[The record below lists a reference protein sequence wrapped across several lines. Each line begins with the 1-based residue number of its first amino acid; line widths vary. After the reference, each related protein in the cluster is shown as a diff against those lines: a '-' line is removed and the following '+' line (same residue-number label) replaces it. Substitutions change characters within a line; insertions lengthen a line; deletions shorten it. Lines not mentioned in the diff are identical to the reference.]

1 MVMYFV
7 ATGRQAFSDRA
18 HDQDLAL
25 DICNKM
31 RPEITEK
38 DVPKCYIDLMEKCW
52 DPNPDNRPNAVEIL
66 ESIRLFKRLKYSDND
81 NDKEIVKQFEEACRY
96 KNANLL
102 AIKNNQATTHPQA
115 IYTTRLLN
123 FFTTEI
129 GWNESKNDQ

>member
-1 MVMYFV
+1 ML
-7 ATGRQAFSDRA
+7 G
-18 HDQDLAL
+18 
-25 DICNKM
+25 C
-31 RPEITEK
+31 
-38 DVPKCYIDLMEKCW
+38 
-52 DPNPDNRPNAVEIL
+52 NRPNAREIGDEIKSFQQL
-66 ESIRLFKRLKYSDND
+66 YNSSND